1 LQSKAARGERKH
13 TFNGK
18 NAIVTGGTGGVG
30 SVIVQRLMDE
40 GVRVIATV
48 TGDAESLVRGAI
60 PAKADVTNERDVE
73 NLFTMAKKEFGSV
86 EIVVNTVGGYL
97 EQKPVAEVSLDEWET
112 MMGKNLRSAFLCTRS
127 ALRAMKGQS
136 YGRIVNFSARI
147 GLRPTAGRAPY
158 AVSKAGVSLLTEIAS
173 MEMQGSGITVNA
185 IAPGIIATLANRKS
199 MPDADMRTWVSP
211 ESIADLICW
220 LCSDHGSAVTG
231 TTLKA

>member
-1 LQSKAARGERKH
+1 MK
-13 TFNGK
+13 GK

>member
-1 LQSKAARGERKH
+1 MK
-13 TFNGK
+13 GK

-48 TGDAESLVRGAI
+48 TRDAESLVRGAI

-127 ALRAMKGQS
+127 ALRTMKGQS